1 MFMTRLAK
9 HFIVCSLLV
18 SVLCLAVPASA
29 QTPASDAPAAAAIT
43 AGDRESD
50 FEARL
55 AKIEDQIVDL
65 QAQSATLESLARG
78 ATAGAAA
85 GFPAGAE
92 NAPPAGDDGGRIAG
106 IEVQLQALT
115 AQMADI
121 LQRLQQMEAAQGIPP
136 RRSGDAG
143 GPAQR
148 GADVARGPADSLPP
162 LVSRDVTAGN
172 ASGPGPVFGSA
183 AIETRSDFESPVS
196 GQRIAGG
203 PQGLPP
209 SFAQSPAPARG
220 AQPARFS
227 TSQSRALYDQAYSS
241 LVKREYQ
248 AAETYFTQ
256 FLQLHPDDA
265 LAGPAMFW
273 LGETSFVSGEYRK
286 AADRFLKAYTTFPD
300 DDKAPEALL
309 KLGISL
315 KRLGENGAACDT
327 FSELIQKFPQAQA
340 IVQRAEAEK
349 RRTRC

>member
-1 MFMTRLAK
+1 M
-9 HFIVCSLLV
+9 
-18 SVLCLAVPASA
+18 A
-29 QTPASDAPAAAAIT
+29 QAPASDAPS
-43 AGDRESD
+43 AGDIKASDRESD

-78 ATAGAAA
+78 ATGGAAA
-85 GFPAGAE
+85 GFPAGTE
-92 NAPPAGDDGGRIAG
+92 NAPPVVDDGGRIAG
-106 IEVQLQALT
+106 LEVQLQALT

-136 RRSGDAG
+136 RRSGGLGA
-143 GPAQR
+143 PAQR
-148 GADVARGPADSLPP
+148 GTDVAGGPADSLPP
-162 LVSRDVTAGN
+162 LGSRDVTGGT
-172 ASGPGPVFGSA
+172 ASGPGPAFGSA
-183 AIETRSDFESPVS
+183 AIETRSDAEALIS

-209 SFAQSPAPARG
+209 SFAQSPAPARA

-227 TSQSRALYDQAYSS
+227 TPQSRALYDQAYSS

-273 LGETSFVSGEYRK
+273 LGETSFVSGEYRE

-315 KRLGENGAACDT
+315 KRLGENSAACDT

-340 IVQRAEAEK
+340 IVQRAETEK
-349 RRTRC
+349 RRTKC